1 MKIEWAEPAL
11 LDLESIRDFIKRD
24 SEKYAARFV
33 EKIIAAV
40 EGLEK
45 LPKTG
50 RRVPESEDE
59 NIRELLFQ
67 NYRIMYR
74 TEAKRI
80 LILSVIHG
88 ARDLSRREPK
98 PWEVA

>member
-11 LDLESIRDFIKRD
+11 LDLENIRDFIKRD

-40 EGLEK
+40 ENLEK
-45 LPKTG
+45 LPKAG

-59 NIRELLFQ
+59 SIRELLFQ

-74 TEAKRI
+74 AETKRI
-80 LILSVIHG
+80 LVLTVIHG
-88 ARDLSRREPK
+88 ARDLSRKEPK
-98 PWEVA
+98 PWEVT